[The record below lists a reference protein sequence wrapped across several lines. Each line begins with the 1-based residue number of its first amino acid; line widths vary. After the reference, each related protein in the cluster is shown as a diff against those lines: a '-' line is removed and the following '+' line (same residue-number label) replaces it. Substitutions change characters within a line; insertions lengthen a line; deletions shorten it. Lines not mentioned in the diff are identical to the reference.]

1 MRGLLDVRKSTGDA
15 MTAAVQAPRLTA
27 FPATFGNVPGLD
39 GMRALSILAVVA
51 SHLVTGAIPGGHGVF
66 LFFIISG
73 FLITRLLF
81 AEAKKAGLVDL
92 PQFYLRRVFRL
103 YPVILV
109 YVAVVCAVYAWRGPI
124 DWMEPLAALFYFSNY
139 LVAHRNLTGGDFQMP
154 FQIFWSLSVE
164 EHFYLVFPLLFAAL
178 LSPVRIAWLAVATC
192 VAVLGLRVGA
202 AALNPEIVGTHFLYM
217 RTEFRIDSIAFGVLL
232 AALCELPR
240 AHRWLRLVCHPVAFC
255 LAILIGL
262 ASIAVGNDWFA
273 NVLRY
278 SILGPA
284 IMVVMTGLIFGSYPP
299 LQWLL
304 ALPPMEWIG
313 KLSYSLYVWH
323 IPAGMIAGAMVGGLP
338 GIALAL
344 VLALAISAV
353 SYYGVEQPMIKVR
366 KRFGSHVRS

>member
-1 MRGLLDVRKSTGDA
+1 
-15 MTAAVQAPRLTA
+15 MTATTAPIILTAPRLTS
-27 FPATFGNVPGLD
+27 FPATAGNVPGLD
-39 GMRALSILAVVA
+39 GMRALSILAVIA
-51 SHLVTGAIPGGHGVF
+51 SHLVSAAIPGGHGVF

-81 AEAKKAGLVDL
+81 AEAKRTGSVNL

-109 YVAVVCAVYAWRGPI
+109 YVLAVCVFYALRGPV

-139 LVAHRNLTGGDFQMP
+139 LVAHRNLTGGEFQMP

-164 EHFYLVFPLLFAAL
+164 EHFYLVFPLLFATL
-178 LSPVRIAWLAVATC
+178 LAPVRIAWLAVATC
-192 VAVLGLRVGA
+192 VAVLALRIGA
-202 AALNPEIVGTHFLYM
+202 AALNPDIVGTHFLYM

-232 AALCELPR
+232 AALCEIPR
-240 AHRWLRLVCHPVAFC
+240 AHRWLRIACHPAAFGSA
-255 LAILIGL
+255 LVIGL
-262 ASIAVGNDWFA
+262 AAIVVGDDWFA

-284 IMVVMTGLIFGSYPP
+284 IVVVMTGLIFGSYPP

-304 ALPPMEWIG
+304 ALPPIEWVG

-323 IPAGMIAGAMVGGLP
+323 IPAGMIAGAMVGGEA
-338 GIALAL
+338 GMALSL
-344 VLALAISAV
+344 VLTLGISAA
-353 SYYGVEQPMIKVR
+353 SYYGVEQQMLKIR
-366 KRFGSHVRS
+366 KKFGSHARA